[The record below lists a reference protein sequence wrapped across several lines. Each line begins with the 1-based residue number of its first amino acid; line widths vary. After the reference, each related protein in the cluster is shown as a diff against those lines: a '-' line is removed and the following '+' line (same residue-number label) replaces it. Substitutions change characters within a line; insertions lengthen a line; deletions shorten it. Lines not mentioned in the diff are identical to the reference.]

1 MALLLWCIIEPM
13 FENREEA
20 ASKLCLKLKSVVK
33 GKDIVVIA
41 LVRGGVVLGKIIA
54 DYFKAPLDILVI
66 KKIGAPLNDEL
77 AIGAVG
83 PENTVYWNNGLCK
96 ALGLS
101 QKEKLKLKK
110 EKEEQRRAQEKLFE
124 SCHIDFKKKSVILV
138 DDGVATGATAI
149 AAAKFLKKKD
159 VKEIIIAIPVISK
172 DTLLSI
178 KRYFDAV
185 CSLKIVKDFYA
196 VGQFYRSFSQIENE
210 QVIKILSKI

>member
-1 MALLLWCIIEPM
+1 M

-20 ASKLCLKLKSVVK
+20 ASKLCLKLKSVAK

-54 DYFKAPLDILVI
+54 DYFKAPLNILVI
-66 KKIGAPLNDEL
+66 KKIGSPLNDEL

-83 PENTVYWNNGLCK
+83 PKNTVYWNNDLCN

-101 QKEKLKLKK
+101 QKEKLKLRK
-110 EKEEQRRAQEKLFE
+110 EKEEQRKTQEKLFK

-149 AAAKFLKKKD
+149 AAAIFLKKEKAQ
-159 VKEIIIAIPVISK
+159 EIILTVPVISK
-172 DTLLSI
+172 DTLLYI
-178 KRYFDAV
+178 KRYFDNV

-196 VGQFYRSFSQIENE
+196 VGEFYRNFSQIEND

>member
-1 MALLLWCIIEPM
+1 M

-20 ASKLCLKLKSVVK
+20 ASKLCLKLKSVAK

-41 LVRGGVVLGKIIA
+41 LARGGVVLGKIIA
-54 DYFKAPLDILVI
+54 DYFKAPLNILVI
-66 KKIGAPLNDEL
+66 KKIGSPLNNEL

-83 PENTVYWNNGLCK
+83 PKNTVYWNNDLCN

-101 QKEKLKLKK
+101 QKEKLKLRK
-110 EKEEQRRAQEKLFE
+110 EKEEQRKTQEKLFE

-149 AAAKFLKKKD
+149 AAAIFLKKEKAQ
-159 VKEIIIAIPVISK
+159 EIILTVPVISK
-172 DTLLSI
+172 DTLLYI
-178 KRYFDAV
+178 KRYFDNV

-196 VGQFYRSFSQIENE
+196 VGQFYRNFSQIEND

>member
-1 MALLLWCIIEPM
+1 M

-20 ASKLCLKLKSVVK
+20 ASKLCLKLKRVAK

-54 DYFKAPLDILVI
+54 DYFKVPLDILVI
-66 KKIGAPLNDEL
+66 KKIGAPLNNEL

-83 PENTVYWNNGLCK
+83 PKNTIYWNNDLCK

-110 EKEEQRRAQEKLFE
+110 EKEEQRKAQEKLFE

-149 AAAKFLKKKD
+149 AAAIFLKKEKAQ
-159 VKEIIIAIPVISK
+159 EIILAIPVISK
-172 DTLLSI
+172 DTLFSI
-178 KRYFDAV
+178 KTYFDNV

-196 VGQFYRSFSQIENE
+196 VGQFYRNFPQIENY
-210 QVIKILSKI
+210 QVIKLLN

>member
-1 MALLLWCIIEPM
+1 M

-20 ASKLCLKLKSVVK
+20 ASKLCLKLKSVAK

-41 LVRGGVVLGKIIA
+41 LARGGVVLGKIIA
-54 DYFKAPLDILVI
+54 DYFKAPLNILVI
-66 KKIGAPLNDEL
+66 KKIGSPLNDEL

-83 PENTVYWNNGLCK
+83 PKNTVYWNNDLCN
-96 ALGLS
+96 ALDLS
-101 QKEKLKLKK
+101 QKEKLKLRK
-110 EKEEQRRAQEKLFE
+110 EKEEQRKTQEKLFE

-149 AAAKFLKKKD
+149 AAAIFLKKEKAQ
-159 VKEIIIAIPVISK
+159 KIILTVPVISK
-172 DTLLSI
+172 DTLLYI
-178 KRYFDAV
+178 KRYFDNV

-196 VGQFYRSFSQIENE
+196 VGQFYRNFSQIEND